1 MGDVSLEEPSNA
13 LEDWHEYLASMGPV
27 NALFDRL
34 GMDRS
39 DIRVATQLNWSRR
52 NLTDAD
58 CHVIADIFR
67 ANSAYTINPLVG
79 MFSLNHNNVGD
90 EGMVAIAD
98 ALKLSNSLLAKCTDV
113 WLNNNSIGDEGVC
126 ALADSLKAGAMPKLH
141 KLYLNDNNIG
151 DEGAGALADAIR
163 CASQVLDRLRFVYLG
178 NNKISTKGR
187 AQIEAAVAKLGRIT
201 IEY

>member
-79 MFSLNHNNVGD
+79 MFSLNHNNV
-90 EGMVAIAD
+90 ERCVSQELVRWLGM
-98 ALKLSNSLLAKCTDV
+98 
-113 WLNNNSIGDEGVC
+113 
-126 ALADSLKAGAMPKLH
+126 P
-141 KLYLNDNNIG
+141 LYTI
-151 DEGAGALADAIR
+151 
-163 CASQVLDRLRFVYLG
+163 Y
-178 NNKISTKGR
+178 KI
-187 AQIEAAVAKLGRIT
+187 
-201 IEY
+201 

>member
-1 MGDVSLEEPSNA
+1 
-13 LEDWHEYLASMGPV
+13 MGPV

-90 EGMVAIAD
+90 EGLVAIAD

-113 WLNNNSIGDEGVC
+113 WLNNNSPRKHRK
-126 ALADSLKAGAMPKLH
+126 ATDSLFPLDMH
-141 KLYLNDNNIG
+141 
-151 DEGAGALADAIR
+151 
-163 CASQVLDRLRFVYLG
+163 ASYRVEKYEAH
-178 NNKISTKGR
+178 IS
-187 AQIEAAVAKLGRIT
+187 
-201 IEY
+201 